1 MSRHRQYHPSATHT
15 ERQLAARAAFELL
28 CGKREYGEMGER
40 LPPTSSSNSTRGGE
54 QLAWSTLVWSRPLMR
69 ASTVAEAAA
78 ETQCWMQ
85 EAIAV

>member
-40 LPPTSSSNSTRGGE
+40 FPPTSCTNSTRGGE
-54 QLAWSTLVWSRPLMR
+54 QLEWSTLGL
-69 ASTVAEAAA
+69 VA
-78 ETQCWMQ
+78 
-85 EAIAV
+85 AVDAGLDRR